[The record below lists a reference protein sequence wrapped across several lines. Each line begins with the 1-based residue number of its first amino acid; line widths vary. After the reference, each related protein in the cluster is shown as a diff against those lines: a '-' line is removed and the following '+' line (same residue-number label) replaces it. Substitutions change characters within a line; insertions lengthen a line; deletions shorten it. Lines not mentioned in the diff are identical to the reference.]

1 MLVQTQGIVTK
12 IIPYQESSSIVNVYT
27 EAFGMK
33 SYLIR
38 GGRKKNATVRSS
50 LFQPLQILNLVV
62 YNNEKNTLQQIKE
75 VSVAFDN
82 NNIAM
87 DIVRTTLAF
96 FITEVLNLSIKEENQ
111 DIALYEFIRQTILSL
126 NNVESSRL
134 KDFHLYF
141 LFDFAKYLGF
151 EPMEISLETSSKQE
165 RNDVLSKLIYFY
177 QEHITNQRP
186 IQSHQILSTIL

>member
-38 GGRKKNATVRSS
+38 GGRKKNAAVRSS
-50 LFQPLQILNLVV
+50 LFQPLQVLNLVV
-62 YNNEKNTLQQIKE
+62 YNNGKNTLQQVKE
-75 VSVAFDN
+75 AAVAFDN
-82 NNIAM
+82 NNISM

-111 DIALYEFIRQTILSL
+111 DLALYEFIKQTILSL
-126 NNVESSRL
+126 NTIENTKL

-141 LFDFAKYLGF
+141 LFDFAKNLGF

-177 QEHITNQRP
+177 QEHITNQKP
-186 IQSHQILSTIL
+186 IQSQQILSTIL

>member
-151 EPMEISLETSSKQE
+151 EPMEIFLETSSKQE
-165 RNDVLSKLIYFY
+165 RNDAFKTYLFLSRTYY
-177 QEHITNQRP
+177 
-186 IQSHQILSTIL
+186 